1 MMACNL
7 RLFVH
12 SSKFILAEKKV
23 RKCFKISDI
32 HVDQLILAPIFR
44 FGDVF
49 GVKNLAL
56 SVS

>member
-23 RKCFKISDI
+23 HICFKFSDI
-32 HVDQLILAPIFR
+32 HVDQLILALIFR
-44 FGDVF
+44 FGDVL
-49 GVKNLAL
+49 V
-56 SVS
+56 